1 METVI
6 EEVLGFVMGIVLM
19 VGIIFVIVELICD

>member
-19 VGIIFVIVELICD
+19 VGIIFVLVELICD